1 MTNDKTLTAAVLT
14 PVGRGAVAT
23 IRVVGDLSQLDDAA
37 VPLFRA
43 ANGRALSQQELR
55 RIAFGRWG
63 REDAEEIVVS
73 RLTGATLELHCHGG
87 DAAVRRILNDLQQA
101 GCAVVDWPSQMAAC
115 GESLDAECLD
125 ALSRAT
131 TWRTAEILLEQSNG
145 LLREAL
151 ERLRS
156 SSPLSLRLGG
166 ERARVRG
173 PNGEDAINSSSGP
186 PPESSPH
193 PNSPLKKDRRVG
205 PAALRRAG
213 PPPSTATADGGPA
226 LETSLSHPTD
236 VFQQAAN
243 PLPAGVVSEDRAG
256 REDRIADLN
265 ALLAWAD
272 FGLHLTRPWSVV
284 LTGRPNVGKSSLI
297 NRLLGYE
304 RAIVFDQPGTTRDVV
319 TGETAFDGWPVLLAD
334 TAGLRD
340 ATEELEAAGIALSR
354 ARLATADLKIVL
366 IDLGE
371 PPTDDDQRLL
381 AEWPDGI
388 VVAHKCDRPDRWL
401 SHQPAGAMRVSSRTG
416 EGIDELQR
424 RLVERLVPRVPPP
437 GTAIPISVRQVE
449 LLRTARMALAVRD
462 EAAFTICVESLLDV
476 TKK

>member
-1 MTNDKTLTAAVLT
+1 MTKDNPLTVAVLT

-23 IRVVGDLSQLDDAA
+23 IRVVGNLSQLDDAA

-73 RLTGATLELHCHGG
+73 RLTGETLELHCHGG
-87 DAAVRRILNDLQQA
+87 DAAVRRILNDLQRA
-101 GCAVVDWPSQMAAC
+101 GCTVVDWPSQRAAC

-145 LLREAL
+145 LLRESFQNLAQHV
-151 ERLRS
+151 S
-156 SSPLSLRLGG
+156 PAPPFPLS
-166 ERARVRG
+166 
-173 PNGEDAINSSSGP
+173 
-186 PPESSPH
+186 
-193 PNSPLKKDRRVG
+193 
-205 PAALRRAG
+205 
-213 PPPSTATADGGPA
+213 STPQNDVHF
-226 LETSLSHPTD
+226 ESLSKLD
-236 VFQQAAN
+236 
-243 PLPAGVVSEDRAG
+243 
-256 REDRIADLN
+256 

-272 FGLHLTRPWSVV
+272 FGRHLTRPWSVV

-354 ARLATADLKIVL
+354 ARLAASDLKIVL
-366 IDLGE
+366 IDLSE

-388 VVAHKCDRPDRWL
+388 VVAHKCDRPNRWL
-401 SHQPAGAMRVSSRTG
+401 SHQPTGAIRVSSRTG

-424 RLVERLVPRVPPP
+424 RLVEQLVPRVPPP

-449 LLRTARMALAVRD
+449 LLRTARAALAVRAV
-462 EAAFTICVESLLDV
+462 AAFAVCVGSLLDA
-476 TKK
+476 TAE